1 MVSLLNGSGQVST
14 GSQKRERIQRGRIER
29 DRTGLRT
36 WYNGSM
42 QVMPCRTSFWCE
54 CTFHRPDEHVRA
66 PWGIRS
72 PVKKTRSET

>member
-1 MVSLLNGSGQVST
+1 MVSLLNGSGQY
-14 GSQKRERIQRGRIER
+14 GIPEARRIGRN
-29 DRTGLRT
+29 RTGLRT

-54 CTFHRPDEHVRA
+54 CTFHRLDEHVQA
-66 PWGIRS
+66 PLEIRS